1 MTQQMVSFGILM
13 TVAITILVTS
23 FRRVPGIGVIAALV
37 IIGLTIGLRG
47 DRLIALGFF
56 PPENWANTIFWSLL
70 LGVAIQFA
78 STLILEPFSD
88 KVTKSTTD
96 HSAFESL
103 RGKLLNFLLILLT
116 VWILV
121 AFVEEIIFRGYMM
134 GEIAELIGNSKI
146 ALAVNVILSSI
157 LFGLAHWYQGKS
169 GALSTGII
177 GAVLGILFIA
187 NGFNLWLPILTH
199 GFIDTVGLFLIYV
212 NADKTLKE
220 RVKIFG

>member
-1 MTQQMVSFGILM
+1 MVSFGILIA
-13 TVAITILVTS
+13 VAIIILATS
-23 FRRVPGIGVIAALV
+23 FRRVPGIGAMAALV
-37 IIGLTIGLRG
+37 IIGLTFWLRG
-47 DRLIALGFF
+47 DRFIGLGFF
-56 PPENWANTIFWSLL
+56 PPENWGITILWGFL
-70 LGVAIQFA
+70 LGIAIQLI
-78 STLILEPFSD
+78 STLFLEPFAD
-88 KVTKSTTD
+88 KVTNSTTD
-96 HSAFESL
+96 HSGFESL
-103 RGKLLNFLLILLT
+103 RGNLVNFLLVLLT

-121 AFVEEIIFRGYMM
+121 AIVEEVIFRGYMM
-134 GEIAELIGNSKI
+134 GEIAELIGTSKI

-187 NGFNLWLPILTH
+187 SGFNLWLPILTH

-212 NADKTLKE
+212 NADKFMKE

>member
-1 MTQQMVSFGILM
+1 MTQPMVSFGILI

-37 IIGLTIGLRG
+37 IIGLTIWLRG
-47 DRLIALGFF
+47 DRLIGLGFF
-56 PPENWANTIFWSLL
+56 PPGNWGNTILWGFL
-70 LGVAIQFA
+70 LGIAIQLA
-78 STLILEPFSD
+78 STLFLEPFAD
-88 KVTKSTTD
+88 KVTNSTTD

-103 RGKLLNFLLILLT
+103 RGNLVNFLLVLLT

-134 GEIAELIGNSKI
+134 GEIAELIGTSKI
-146 ALAVNVILSSI
+146 ARAVNVILSSI

-177 GAVLGILFIA
+177 GAVLGILFIT
-187 NGFNLWLPILTH
+187 NGLNLWLPILTH
-199 GFIDTVGLFLIYV
+199 GFIDTIGLFLIYV
-212 NADKTLKE
+212 NADKFMKE
-220 RVKIFG
+220 HVKIFG

>member
-1 MTQQMVSFGILM
+1 MISFAILII
-13 TVAITILVTS
+13 VAIIIMVTS

-37 IIGLTIGLRG
+37 IIGISIWLKGDGLTG
-47 DRLIALGFF
+47 LGFF
-56 PPENWANTIFWSLL
+56 PPENWKTTVLWSLL
-70 LGVAIQFA
+70 LGVSIQFI
-78 STLILEPFSD
+78 STLFLEPFSD

-103 RGKLLNFLLILLT
+103 RGNLVNFLLILLT

-134 GEIAELIGNSKI
+134 GEIAKLTGTSKA
-146 ALAVNVILSSI
+146 ALAVNLLVSSI

-169 GALSTGII
+169 GALSTGIV
-177 GAVLGILFIA
+177 GVVLGVLFIA
-187 NGFNLWLPILTH
+187 SGFNLWLPILTH

-212 NADKTLKE
+212 NADKILKE
-220 RVKIFG
+220 RVQIFE